1 MVADYW
7 LPLFIRH
14 YLGSEAVKSLTPQ
27 RISLNNKTDSASESL
42 FYYVYRHHYLRTH
55 IHKKT

>member
-14 YLGSEAVKSLTPQ
+14 YLGSEAVRSLTPQ
-27 RISLNNKTDSASESL
+27 RILLNNKTDSASEPL
-42 FYYVYRHHYLRTH
+42 FY
-55 IHKKT
+55 

>member
-42 FYYVYRHHYLRTH
+42 FYYVGQQSYLRTH
-55 IHKKT
+55 IHNKT